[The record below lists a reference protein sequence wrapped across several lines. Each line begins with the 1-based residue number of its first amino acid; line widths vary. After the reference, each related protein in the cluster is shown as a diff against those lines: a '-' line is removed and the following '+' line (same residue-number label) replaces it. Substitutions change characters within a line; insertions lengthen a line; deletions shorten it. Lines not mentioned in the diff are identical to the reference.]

1 MKITAISLIFPPSLT
16 GGDWKKAS
24 STMKCIIKAEG
35 GRWVLLHVFVFVGL
49 GCLVLLNTREGM
61 RMKVIFEEYQ

>member
-1 MKITAISLIFPPSLT
+1 
-16 GGDWKKAS
+16 
-24 STMKCIIKAEG
+24 MKCIIKAEG